1 MHLVGI
7 GLQLFTVR
15 DQLKEDFKGTVASV
29 AQMGYEGLEVGGE
42 ITAPQKA
49 RDLFDSL
56 GLQVFAAHVGLEKME
71 EDIGWTADF
80 VHTMGARYAVISW
93 LSPERRKT
101 AGDWISAAKTM
112 NALANKLK
120 ARGLGLAYHN
130 HNFEFETFDGRLGY
144 DLLMENTDPALVWGE
159 LDTFWAA
166 KAGQDVAAIIRRWA
180 CRFPLMHL
188 KDISADAERTFEDVG
203 EGTLDWPA
211 IFQAAEEL
219 GGARYYIVEHDQP
232 KNSLASARRSI
243 ENLRKMGK
251 L

>member
-80 VHTMGARYAVISW
+80 VHTMGARYAVIIG
-93 LSPERRKT
+93 EDEVK
-101 AGDWISAAKTM
+101 AGTVTLRHMAD
-112 NALANKLK
+112 
-120 ARGLGLAYHN
+120 ARQ
-130 HNFEFETFDGRLGY
+130 ETIASGDLPGRLKVT
-144 DLLMENTDPALVWGE
+144 E
-159 LDTFWAA
+159 
-166 KAGQDVAAIIRRWA
+166 
-180 CRFPLMHL
+180 
-188 KDISADAERTFEDVG
+188 
-203 EGTLDWPA
+203 
-211 IFQAAEEL
+211 
-219 GGARYYIVEHDQP
+219 
-232 KNSLASARRSI
+232 
-243 ENLRKMGK
+243 
-251 L
+251 